1 MENSSNA
8 QSGAGMLGEPW
19 VSSNLVGNLSADY
32 NPGPEE
38 DYYVYVNRDFLL
50 KGEIEDGET
59 QNMPMIDLA
68 LHNVQDK
75 CAELLAGDASD
86 QSDIRSAQNYYKLM
100 RDWAWRNKTGVAP
113 LDEELKRIDAVSS
126 IDELT
131 ELLCDPDPLHR
142 LELFSADVGMDLLD
156 GNKYAAY
163 AQMNVCVL
171 FEEDPAEYANPTPTG
186 LVQRQMA
193 HDTFMLIASKT
204 SIADRAEAI
213 WDTSLAYQTEMS
225 KYYPT
230 AADLAVSGA
239 RQKLAQNRMSPKE
252 IAKNLGAF
260 PTLRV
265 LEAQGYADVDEFIV
279 PVAQNDALVG
289 SCYDEEHLEG
299 IKALLMLAL
308 VKESARLLTEEIYEG
323 VKHIEADAMGSTYK
337 NDEVDQRRK
346 AFKKVFKDLPTPTSK
361 LYVARYGNE
370 QMRDEIRGMC
380 DNIVRV
386 YKKMLKEEEW
396 LSESTRD
403 YAIEKLDAMKFR
415 VLFPDTWE
423 DYSGLD
429 IRSAEEGET
438 LWSAWRK
445 IGAFNRELMR
455 PKLGTEVDIELM
467 PECIETNCN
476 YNPYNNSV
484 NIYLGFLGEMT
495 YLSSMSIEE
504 KMGGLGM
511 VIGHEISH
519 GFDINGM
526 LHDKHGAA
534 KNWWTDGDRAAF
546 EARAQRAMDW
556 YETVYKPRTQT
567 MPGIG
572 QRSVG
577 ETIADLG
584 SLSVALTLAREIEN
598 FDYDKF
604 FRAFARVWSR
614 LDNEFWFDF
623 MLQIDEHPM
632 GNLRVNLTLAQCD
645 EFHKTYGVKAGD
657 KMYFAPEDRIRVW

>member
-1 MENSSNA
+1 MQNSSSV
-8 QSGAGMLGEPW
+8 QPRGAMLGEPW
-19 VSSNLVGNLSADY
+19 VSSNLIGNLSEDY
-32 NPGPEE
+32 NPGPQE

-50 KGEIEDGET
+50 NGEIEEGET
-59 QNMPMIDLA
+59 QSMPMIDLA
-68 LHNVQDK
+68 MHDVHDK
-75 CAELLAGDASD
+75 CAELLAGDTSD
-86 QSDIRSAQNYYKLM
+86 ESDVRSAQNYYKLM
-100 RDWAWRNKTGVAP
+100 RNWEWRNKTGVAP

-142 LELFSADVGMDLLD
+142 PEFLSASVGMDLLA
-156 GNKYAAY
+156 GNVYGAY
-163 AQMNVCVL
+163 VQMNVNIL
-171 FEEDPAEYANPTPTG
+171 FENDAAEYANPSPTG
-186 LVQRQMA
+186 LIQRQMA

-213 WDTSLAYQTEMS
+213 WEASLAYQTEMT

-239 RQKLAQNRMSPKE
+239 REKLAANRVTRE
-252 IAKNLGAF
+252 ELAANLGSF
-260 PTLRV
+260 PTQRV
-265 LEAQGYADVDEFIV
+265 LEAQGYGDVDEFIE
-279 PVAQNDALVG
+279 PIKQNDALVA

-299 IKALLMLAL
+299 IKALLMLML
-308 VKESARLLTEEIYEG
+308 IKGSDQLLTEEIYKAA
-323 VKHIEADAMGSTYK
+323 KHIRADAIGSTYK

-346 AFKKVFKDLPTPTSK
+346 AFQKVFKDLPTPTSK
-361 LYVARYGNE
+361 LYVSRYGDE
-370 QMRDEIRGMC
+370 HMRDEIRGMC

-386 YKKMLKEEEW
+386 YKKMLAAEEW
-396 LSESTRD
+396 LSESTRA

-423 DYSGLD
+423 DYSTLD

-438 LWSAWRK
+438 LWSAWCK
-445 IGAFNRELMR
+445 AAAFNKTLMR
-455 PKLGTEVDIELM
+455 PKLGKEVDIELM

-495 YLSSMSIEE
+495 YQSSMSIEE
-504 KMGGLGM
+504 KMGALGM

-526 LHDKHGAA
+526 LHDKYGAA
-534 KNWWTDGDRAAF
+534 KVWCTDEDRAAF
-546 EARAQRAMDW
+546 EARAQKAMDW

-584 SLSVALTLAREIEN
+584 SLSVALTLAREIED

-604 FRAFARVWSR
+604 FRAFGRVWSR

-645 EFHKTYGVKAGD
+645 EFHKTYGVKEGD